1 MVCKMIQVIADVFL
15 DVFEFNK
22 IQIDIFFIIL
32 FSYVQ
37 PVSSP
42 VNLVV
47 SRVFSRHSN
56 VTAQQTV
63 TTEVTKQRRTPDV
76 PRQTRVK
83 TGLVS

>member
-1 MVCKMIQVIADVFL
+1 MVCKITINCGCFFL

-56 VTAQQTV
+56 ATAQQTV

-76 PRQTRVK
+76 PWQTRVK